1 MGDNNLYRF
10 VDRAYMRGSL
20 LDRALWCIKI
30 DYKENNDESKMAFNN
45 ESCKSRFY
53 VILTRSLYAKQRI
66 SK

>member
-1 MGDNNLYRF
+1 
-10 VDRAYMRGSL
+10 MRGSL

-30 DYKENNDESKMAFNN
+30 DYKENDDESKMAFNN

-53 VILTRSLYAKQRI
+53 VISTRSLYAKQRI